1 MKLQIIVNESEKIE
15 GYTHLNLQTLQED
28 IKTIPDNSCESIVA
42 VKVLNR
48 IPLQSIEGFID
59 LVLSK
64 LRLGGEINISGI
76 EQKVLA
82 KFILNGNIS
91 EQDFNT
97 LLMFSNSMITRSD
110 TVKLLEVKGLKLKT
124 SNMNGIEY
132 DITATRG

>member
-64 LRLGGEINISGI
+64 LRLGGEINVSGI

-110 TVKLLEVKGLKLKT
+110 AVKLLEVKGLKLKT

>member
-59 LVLSK
+59 LALSK

-91 EQDFNT
+91 EEDFNT